1 MSNEPPKRPSD
12 GTATQRADQ
21 PLWPGVPVGSSL
33 GMYPAIEITLHLD
46 DVREAQRWSPPAL
59 EAASPDLQRG
69 ANLLPSTQIVKS
81 SSPRALTRTAGRPGD
96 PSAQLLGD
104 VGDLLVGNRADAGWR
119 PRGWWPGPADRVADQ
134 YRDHLGRR
142 PGRWPGPPGRPD
154 PGAEPRPPEARV
166 VVHQVAVGV
175 RAATFER
182 CVWGTWVSNHGCA
195 SAVPEV
201 IPAMEQLCTTRS
213 CR

>member
-12 GTATQRADQ
+12 GTAIQRADQ

-119 PRGWWPGPADRVADQ
+119 PRGWWPGTGRPR
-134 YRDHLGRR
+134 RR
-142 PGRWPGPPGRPD
+142 PVSRS
-154 PGAEPRPPEARV
+154 PRPPAGPLAGPSRPPGSRSG
-166 VVHQVAVGV
+166 AP
-175 RAATFER
+175 AAGGKGGCPSSCGR
-182 CVWGTWVSNHGCA
+182 CTCSHV
-195 SAVPEV
+195 
-201 IPAMEQLCTTRS
+201 
-213 CR
+213 